1 MVFTNGNTLT
11 VYVRGPGKLHL
22 LAFQS
27 NGRIPNH
34 VGANSTTSQG
44 VTRFIVSH
52 SYTFERFAFY
62 FEGAG
67 EAVYS
72 VGPSLLRQPVGR
84 SWTGATLVK
93 WESPDITT
101 ADVSGQVSS
110 AVVRDE
116 KMAAFIVYDN

>member
-11 VYVRGPGKLHL
+11 VYTQGPGKLHL
-22 LAFQS
+22 LSFQS
-27 NGRIPNH
+27 NGKLVNVI
-34 VGANSTTSQG
+34 GTATTTSQG
-44 VTRFIVSH
+44 VTKFIVSH
-52 SYTFERFAFY
+52 SYTFERFAFF

-93 WESPDITT
+93 WESAEITT
-101 ADVSGQVSS
+101 GDVSAQVPS
-110 AVVRDE
+110 AANRDE
-116 KMAAFIVYDN
+116 AVTAFIVYDN